1 MSEQLRTLPL
11 WLPSYL
17 RQPPARLPDGVKD
30 VMLCVADHFE
40 PLHRAD
46 KAEARRR
53 MAAWKTEFPKNI
65 APFRD
70 ADGVRPRHTC
80 FYPIE
85 QYDPDLLDECAELCR
100 ASGAE
105 VEVHLH
111 HDRDTEET
119 LRAKLVKGVADFS
132 RHGFLARDAAG
143 RTRWGFV
150 HGDWALDNSHPAG
163 AQCGVSNELSLLRE
177 LGCYADFTLPSCP
190 DVTQTRTI
198 NRLYYA
204 QDTPQPKSHDTGVQ
218 VRVLRGGS
226 RGNEAPSAESPIANR
241 QSPTASPPSATAHRP
256 SAIADGPLAIGDWQ
270 SAMHK
275 QSFLTSAP
283 THPHFGDLL
292 IVQGPL
298 ALNWE
303 RRKFG
308 LLPRLENSDLTAANP
323 PRPDRMRL
331 WLQQHIHVLGRPE
344 WIFIKLHCHGGP
356 PPNSGV
362 FLGEPYRAFH
372 QHLAET
378 YTEARGWRLHY
389 VTARELVN
397 ILHAAEDGH
406 SGNAGQFRDYR
417 YKLR

>member
-11 WLPSYL
+11 WLPGYL
-17 RQPPARLPDGVKD
+17 RQEPAPLPDGVKD
-30 VMLCVADHFE
+30 VLLCVCDHFE

-53 MAAWKTEFPKNI
+53 MAAWKMEFPKNI
-65 APFRD
+65 SPFRD
-70 ADGVRPRHTC
+70 ADGIRPRHTC

-85 QYDPDLLDECAELCR
+85 QYDPDLLDDCAELCR

-111 HDRDTEET
+111 HDRDTDET
-119 LRAKLVKGVADFS
+119 LRAKLVKGIADFT
-132 RHGFLARDAAG
+132 RHGFLARDAMG

-150 HGDWALDNSHPAG
+150 HGDWALDNSHPDG

-204 QDTPQPKSHDTGVQ
+204 QDTPGPKSHDTGVQ
-218 VRVLRGGS
+218 VRVLGGS
-226 RGNEAPSAESPIANR
+226 SRREEALTDLRSPISDLRLGN
-241 QSPTASPPSATAHRP
+241 QS
-256 SAIADGPLAIGDWQ
+256 L
-270 SAMHK
+270 
-275 QSFLTSAP
+275 LTSAA

-303 RRKFG
+303 RRKLG

-323 PRPDRMRL
+323 PRSDRMRL
-331 WLQQHIHVLGRPE
+331 WVQQHIHVLGRPE
-344 WIFIKLHCHGGP
+344 WIFVKLHCHGGP

-378 YTEARGWRLHY
+378 YTEANGWRLHY

-406 SGNAGQFRDYR
+406 AGNAGRFRDYR

>member
-30 VMLCVADHFE
+30 VMLCVCDHFE
-40 PLHRAD
+40 PRHRTD
-46 KAEARRR
+46 LAEARRR
-53 MAAWKTEFPKNI
+53 MAVWKTEFPKNI
-65 APFRD
+65 APFHD

-85 QYDPDLLDECAELCR
+85 QYDPGLLDDCAELCR
-100 ASGAE
+100 AAGAE

-119 LRAKLVKGVADFS
+119 LRAKLEKGIADFT
-132 RHGFLARDAAG
+132 RHGFLSRDAAG

-163 AQCGVSNELSLLRE
+163 AQCGVNSELSLLRE
-177 LGCYADFTLPSCP
+177 LGCYADFTMPSCP
-190 DVTQTRTI
+190 DVTQTHTI

-204 QDTPQPKSHDTGVQ
+204 QDTAGPKSHDTGVQ
-218 VRVLRGGS
+218 VRVLNSGRTTPAAPDIGS
-226 RGNEAPSAESPIANR
+226 AQPR
-241 QSPTASPPSATAHRP
+241 
-256 SAIADGPLAIGDWQ
+256 
-270 SAMHK
+270 
-275 QSFLTSAP
+275 
-283 THPHFGDLL
+283 FGDLL

-308 LLPRLENSDLTAANP
+308 FLPRLENSDLTAANP
-323 PRPDRMRL
+323 PRPDRMRI
-331 WLQQHIHVLGRPE
+331 WLRQHIHVVGRPE
-344 WIFIKLHCHGGP
+344 WIFVKLHCHGGP

-378 YTEARGWRLHY
+378 YTEANGWRLHY

-397 ILHAAEDGH
+397 ILHAAEDGQA
-406 SGNAGQFRDYR
+406 GNAGQFRDYCYR
-417 YKLR
+417 LR

>member
-70 ADGVRPRHTC
+70 ADGIHPRHTC

-85 QYDPDLLDECAELCR
+85 QYDPDLLDDCAELCR

-119 LRAKLVKGVADFS
+119 LRAKLAKGIADFN
-132 RHGFLARDAAG
+132 RHGFLSRDAAG

-150 HGDWALDNSHPAG
+150 HGDWALDNSHPDG

-204 QDTPQPKSHDTGVQ
+204 QDTPGPKSHDTGVQ
-218 VRVLRGGS
+218 ARVLRAGGLQPPSVAATTPDGGS
-226 RGNEAPSAESPIANR
+226 KP
-241 QSPTASPPSATAHRP
+241 PTPV
-256 SAIADGPLAIGDWQ
+256 
-270 SAMHK
+270 
-275 QSFLTSAP
+275 
-283 THPHFGDLL
+283 FGDLL

-303 RRKFG
+303 RRKLG
-308 LLPRLENSDLTAANP
+308 LLPRLENSDLTAVNP
-323 PRPDRMRL
+323 PRSDRMRL
-331 WLQQHIHVLGRPE
+331 WLKQHIHVLGRPE
-344 WIFIKLHCHGGP
+344 WIFVKLHSHGGP

-378 YTEARGWRLHY
+378 YTEQNGWRLHY

-417 YKLR
+417 YRL

>member
-1 MSEQLRTLPL
+1 MSEQIRTLPL
-11 WLPSYL
+11 WLPGYL
-17 RQPPARLPDGVKD
+17 RQQPAPLPDGMKD
-30 VMLCVADHFE
+30 VMLCVCDHFE

-46 KAEARRR
+46 KPEALRR

-85 QYDPDLLDECAELCR
+85 QYDPDLLNDVAELCR

-111 HDRDTEET
+111 HDRDTEAT
-119 LRAKLVKGVADFS
+119 LRAKLERGIADFT
-132 RHGFLARDAAG
+132 RHGFLPRDATG

-150 HGDWALDNSHPAG
+150 HGDWALDNSHPDG

-204 QDTPQPKSHDTGVQ
+204 QDTPGPKSHDTGVQ
-218 VRVLRGGS
+218 VRVLRAGGL
-226 RGNEAPSAESPIANR
+226 
-241 QSPTASPPSATAHRP
+241 QSP
-256 SAIADGPLAIGDWQ
+256 
-270 SAMHK
+270 
-275 QSFLTSAP
+275 AP
-283 THPHFGDLL
+283 VFGDLL

-303 RRKFG
+303 RRKLGF
-308 LLPRLENSDLTAANP
+308 LPRLENSDLTIANP

-344 WIFIKLHCHGGP
+344 WIFIKLHTHGGP

-362 FLGEPYRAFH
+362 FLGDPYRAFH

-378 YTEARGWRLHY
+378 YTEAKGWRLHY

-397 ILHAAEDGH
+397 ILHAAEEGH
-406 SGNAGQFRDYR
+406 SGNAGQFRDHR
-417 YKLR
+417 YKLSG

>member
-17 RQPPARLPDGVKD
+17 RQPPAPQPDGLKD
-30 VMLCVADHFE
+30 ILLCVCDHFE
-40 PLHRAD
+40 PLHHAD

-53 MAAWKTEFPKNI
+53 MAQWNAEFPQNI

-70 ADGVRPRHTC
+70 ADGIRPRHTC

-85 QYDPDLLDECAELCR
+85 QYEPDLLDDVAALCR

-111 HDRDTEET
+111 HDRDTEAT
-119 LRAKLVKGVADFS
+119 LRPKLAKGLADFT
-132 RHGFLARDAAG
+132 RHGFLPRDATG

-150 HGDWALDNSHPAG
+150 HGDWALDNAHPNG
-163 AQCGVSNELSLLRE
+163 EQCGVDNELAILRD
-177 LGCYADFTLPSCP
+177 LGCYADFTLPSAP
-190 DVTQTRTI
+190 DPTQTRTI

-204 QDTPQPKSHDTGVQ
+204 LDTPAPKSHDTGVQ
-218 VRVLRGGS
+218 VRVLRSGAVVPTAAGQATVPVA
-226 RGNEAPSAESPIANR
+226 APLATIPIA
-241 QSPTASPPSATAHRP
+241 PP
-256 SAIADGPLAIGDWQ
+256 
-270 SAMHK
+270 
-275 QSFLTSAP
+275 
-283 THPHFGDLL
+283 FGDLL

-303 RRKFG
+303 RRKLGF
-308 LLPRLENSDLTAANP
+308 LPRIENSDLTANNP

-331 WLQQHIHVLGRPE
+331 WLKQHIHVLGRPE
-344 WIFIKLHCHGGP
+344 WTFVKLHCHGAP
-356 PPNSGV
+356 PPNSSV
-362 FLGEPYRAFH
+362 FLGEPYRRFH
-372 QHLAET
+372 AHLAET
-378 YTEARGWRLHY
+378 YTEANGWRLHY

-406 SGNAGQFRDYR
+406 RGNPGQFRDYR
-417 YKLR
+417 YKLPA

>member
-11 WLPSYL
+11 WLPGYL
-17 RQPPARLPDGVKD
+17 RQTPTPLPDGVKD
-30 VMLCVADHFE
+30 VMLCVCDHFE

-46 KAEARRR
+46 KPEALRR

-85 QYDPDLLDECAELCR
+85 QYDPDLLNDVAELCR

-119 LRAKLVKGVADFS
+119 LRAKLEKGIADFT
-132 RHGFLARDAAG
+132 RHGFLPRDETG

-150 HGDWALDNSHPAG
+150 HGDWALDNSHPDG

-204 QDTPQPKSHDTGVQ
+204 QDTPSPKSHDTGVQ
-218 VRVLRGGS
+218 VRVLRAGDL
-226 RGNEAPSAESPIANR
+226 
-241 QSPTASPPSATAHRP
+241 QSPSGASPLT
-256 SAIADGPLAIGDWQ
+256 GGDCK
-270 SAMHK
+270 SP
-275 QSFLTSAP
+275 AP
-283 THPHFGDLL
+283 NFGDLL

-298 ALNWE
+298 GLNWE
-303 RRKFG
+303 RRKLGF
-308 LLPRLENSDLTAANP
+308 LPRLENSDLTAVNP
-323 PRPDRMRL
+323 PRPDRMRV
-331 WLQQHIHVLGRPE
+331 WLRQHIHVLGRPE
-344 WIFIKLHCHGGP
+344 WIFVKLHCHGGP

-362 FLGEPYRAFH
+362 FLGEPYRKFH

-378 YTEARGWRLHY
+378 YTEAKGWRLHY

-397 ILHAAEDGH
+397 ILHAAEEGH
-406 SGNAGQFRDYR
+406 SGNAGLFRDHR
-417 YKLR
+417 YKLPG

>member
-17 RQPPARLPDGVKD
+17 RQQPAPLPDGVKD
-30 VMLCVADHFE
+30 VMLCVCDHFE
-40 PLHRAD
+40 PLHRTD
-46 KAEARRR
+46 KAEALRR

-70 ADGVRPRHTC
+70 ADGIRPRHTC

-85 QYDPDLLDECAELCR
+85 QYDPDLLNEVAELCR

-111 HDRDTEET
+111 HNRDTEET
-119 LRAKLVKGVADFS
+119 LRAKLEKGIADFT
-132 RHGFLARDAAG
+132 RHGFLSRDAAG

-150 HGDWALDNSHPAG
+150 HGDWALDNSHPDG

-177 LGCYADFTLPSCP
+177 LGCFADFTLPSCP
-190 DVTQTRTI
+190 DATQTRTI

-204 QDTPQPKSHDTGVQ
+204 QDTPEPKSHDTGVQ
-218 VRVLRGGS
+218 VRVLGS
-226 RGNEAPSAESPIANR
+226 SSRREEAPSSNAECGTRNAESG
-241 QSPTASPPSATAHRP
+241 QS
-256 SAIADGPLAIGDWQ
+256 L
-270 SAMHK
+270 
-275 QSFLTSAP
+275 LTSAATRP
-283 THPHFGDLL
+283 VFGDLL

-303 RRKFG
+303 RRKLGF
-308 LLPRLENSDLTAANP
+308 LPRLENSDLTAANP

-331 WLQQHIHVLGRPE
+331 WLRQHIHVLGRPE
-344 WIFIKLHCHGGP
+344 WIFVKLHTHGGP

-362 FLGEPYRAFH
+362 FLGESYRAFH

-378 YTEARGWRLHY
+378 YTEKNGWRLHY

-406 SGNAGQFRDYR
+406 VGNAGQFRDYR
-417 YKLR
+417 YRLRA

>member
-1 MSEQLRTLPL
+1 MSEQIRTLPL

-17 RQPPARLPDGVKD
+17 RQQPARLPDGMKD
-30 VMLCVADHFE
+30 VMLCVCDHFE

-46 KAEARRR
+46 KSEALRR

-85 QYDPDLLDECAELCR
+85 QYDPDLLNDVAELCR

-119 LRAKLVKGVADFS
+119 LRAKLEKGIADFT
-132 RHGFLARDAAG
+132 RHGFLPRDATG

-204 QDTPQPKSHDTGVQ
+204 QDTPGPKSHDTGVQ
-218 VRVLRGGS
+218 VRVL
-226 RGNEAPSAESPIANR
+226 
-241 QSPTASPPSATAHRP
+241 QSPVGPAASSALPQSGAEG
-256 SAIADGPLAIGDWQ
+256 ADIPA
-270 SAMHK
+270 
-275 QSFLTSAP
+275 
-283 THPHFGDLL
+283 FGDLL

-303 RRKFG
+303 RRKLGF
-308 LLPRLENSDLTAANP
+308 LPRLENSDLTIANP

-344 WIFIKLHCHGGP
+344 WIFIKLHTHGGP

-362 FLGEPYRAFH
+362 FLGEPYRKFH

-378 YTEARGWRLHY
+378 YTEAKGWRLHY

-397 ILHAAEDGH
+397 ILHAAEEGH
-406 SGNAGQFRDYR
+406 SGNAGQFRDHR
-417 YKLR
+417 YKLPG

>member
-1 MSEQLRTLPL
+1 M
-11 WLPSYL
+11 
-17 RQPPARLPDGVKD
+17 ARW
-30 VMLCVADHFE
+30 
-40 PLHRAD
+40 
-46 KAEARRR
+46 KA
-53 MAAWKTEFPKNI
+53 EFPKNI

-70 ADGVRPRHTC
+70 ADGIRPRHTC

-85 QYDPDLLDECAELCR
+85 QYDPDLLNDVAELCR

-111 HDRDTEET
+111 HDRDTEAT
-119 LRAKLVKGVADFS
+119 LRAKLVKGIADFT
-132 RHGFLARDAAG
+132 RHGFLPRDASG

-150 HGDWALDNSHPAG
+150 HGDWALDNSHPDG
-163 AQCGVSNELSLLRE
+163 AQCGVNNELSLLRE

-190 DVTQTRTI
+190 DPTQTRTI

-218 VRVLRGGS
+218 VRVLKSVGAGG
-226 RGNEAPSAESPIANR
+226 PSP
-241 QSPTASPPSATAHRP
+241 SPPGTGGEGRGEEGRFAQGQGSPLPSPLPARASQGEGADRP
-256 SAIADGPLAIGDWQ
+256 P
-270 SAMHK
+270 
-275 QSFLTSAP
+275 
-283 THPHFGDLL
+283 FGDLL

-303 RRKFG
+303 RRKFAF
-308 LLPRLENSDLTAANP
+308 LPRLENSDLTAANP
-323 PRPDRMRL
+323 PRADRMRL
-331 WLQQHIHVLGRPE
+331 WLKQHIHVLGRPE
-344 WIFIKLHCHGGP
+344 WTFVKLHCHGAP

-378 YTEARGWRLHY
+378 LTEAKGWRLHH

-397 ILHAAEDGH
+397 IIHAAEDGH

-417 YKLR
+417 YKLPG

>member
-30 VMLCVADHFE
+30 VMLCVCDHFE

-85 QYDPDLLDECAELCR
+85 QYDPDLLDDCAELCR

-111 HDRDTEET
+111 HDRDTEAT
-119 LRAKLVKGVADFS
+119 LRAKLVKGIADFT
-132 RHGFLARDAAG
+132 RHGFLPRDAAG

-150 HGDWALDNSHPAG
+150 HGDWALDNSHPDG

-204 QDTPQPKSHDTGVQ
+204 QDTSGPKSHDTGVQ
-218 VRVLRGGS
+218 VRVLCAGGLQS
-226 RGNEAPSAESPIANR
+226 PPVSASAPNGDCESP
-241 QSPTASPPSATAHRP
+241 
-256 SAIADGPLAIGDWQ
+256 
-270 SAMHK
+270 
-275 QSFLTSAP
+275 AP
-283 THPHFGDLL
+283 VFGDLL

-308 LLPRLENSDLTAANP
+308 LLPRLENSDLTAVNP
-323 PRPDRMRL
+323 PRSDRMRL

-378 YTEARGWRLHY
+378 YTERNGWRMHY

-417 YKLR
+417 YQLR

>member
-1 MSEQLRTLPL
+1 MSEQIRTLPL
-11 WLPSYL
+11 WLPGYL
-17 RQPPARLPDGVKD
+17 RQQPAPLPDGMKD
-30 VMLCVADHFE
+30 VMLCVCDHFE

-46 KAEARRR
+46 KPEALRR
-53 MAAWKTEFPKNI
+53 MAAWKTEFPKTI

-85 QYDPDLLDECAELCR
+85 QYDPDLLNDVAELCR

-111 HDRDTEET
+111 HDRDTEAT
-119 LRAKLVKGVADFS
+119 LRAKLEKGIADFT
-132 RHGFLARDAAG
+132 RHGFLPRDATG

-150 HGDWALDNSHPAG
+150 HGDWALDNSHPDG

-204 QDTPQPKSHDTGVQ
+204 QDTPGPKSHDTGVQ
-218 VRVLRGGS
+218 VRVLRDGGL
-226 RGNEAPSAESPIANR
+226 
-241 QSPTASPPSATAHRP
+241 QSP
-256 SAIADGPLAIGDWQ
+256 
-270 SAMHK
+270 
-275 QSFLTSAP
+275 AP
-283 THPHFGDLL
+283 IFGDLL

-303 RRKFG
+303 RRKLGF
-308 LLPRLENSDLTAANP
+308 LPRLENSDLTIANP

-344 WIFIKLHCHGGP
+344 WIFIKLHTHGGP

-362 FLGEPYRAFH
+362 FLGDPYRAFH

-378 YTEARGWRLHY
+378 YTEAKGWRLHY

-397 ILHAAEDGH
+397 ILHAAEEGH
-406 SGNAGQFRDYR
+406 SGNAGQFRDHR
-417 YKLR
+417 YKLSG

>member
-11 WLPSYL
+11 WLPAYL
-17 RQPPARLPDGVKD
+17 RQQPVPLPGGAKD
-30 VMLCVADHFE
+30 VMLCVCDHFE

-46 KAEARRR
+46 KAEAMRR
-53 MAAWKTEFPKNI
+53 MAQWKTEFPKNI

-70 ADGVRPRHTC
+70 ADGARPRHTC

-85 QYDPDLLDECAELCR
+85 QYDSDLLNEVAELCR

-111 HDRDTEET
+111 HDGDTEET
-119 LRAKLVKGVADFS
+119 LRAKLVKGIADFT
-132 RHGFLARDAAG
+132 RHGFLPRDAAG

-150 HGDWALDNSHPAG
+150 HGDWALDNSHPDG
-163 AQCGVSNELSLLRE
+163 AQCGVSNELSLLHE

-204 QDTPQPKSHDTGVQ
+204 QDTPEPKSHDTGVQ
-218 VRVLRGGS
+218 VRVLRAGGLQPPSVAASTADGGS
-226 RGNEAPSAESPIANR
+226 KPPAPV
-241 QSPTASPPSATAHRP
+241 
-256 SAIADGPLAIGDWQ
+256 
-270 SAMHK
+270 
-275 QSFLTSAP
+275 
-283 THPHFGDLL
+283 FGDLL

-303 RRKFG
+303 RRKLGF
-308 LLPRLENSDLTAANP
+308 LPRLENSDLTAANP

-331 WLQQHIHVLGRPE
+331 WLKQHIHVLGRPE
-344 WIFIKLHCHGGP
+344 WVFIKLHTHGGP

-378 YTEARGWRLHY
+378 YTEQNGWRLHY

-417 YKLR
+417 YRL